1 MPGPVKKRQYASP
14 ARQAKAEAT
23 RERIIDAATRLFL
36 EAGYART
43 STAAIGK
50 AARTSEASV
59 FAAFGS
65 KAELLVAVVR
75 DHVVRDSDFPLAR
88 QPIWLRFA
96 AEPDKTSAIRAIASV
111 ARRAHDRSW
120 RLLAVATAAAQDDP
134 AVAEAVGRAARSRRD
149 DCEWFVREIIGIA
162 ESDDADR
169 NADEMWTLISVE
181 NYRHLVVER
190 AWSPERYEGWLA
202 AMLTAILR
210 RYDARATYEGE

>member
-1 MPGPVKKRQYASP
+1 MAGPVKKRPYVSP
-14 ARQAKAEAT
+14 ARRAKAEAT
-23 RERIIDAATRLFL
+23 RARIIDAATRLFL

-65 KAELLVAVVR
+65 KADLLVAVVR

-88 QPIWLRFA
+88 QSIWRRFA
-96 AEPDKTSAIRAIASV
+96 AQPDKTPAIEAMARV

-120 RLLAVATAAAQDDP
+120 RLLGVAAAAAQDDA
-134 AVAEAVGRAARSRRD
+134 AVAEAMGHAARGRWD
-149 DCEWFVREIIGIA
+149 DCEWFIREVIGIGDA
-162 ESDDADR
+162 DDADR
-169 NADEMWTLISVE
+169 DADAMWTLISVE

-190 AWSPERYEGWLA
+190 SWPPERYEGWLA
-202 AMLTAILR
+202 TMLTAILR
-210 RYDARATYEGE
+210 